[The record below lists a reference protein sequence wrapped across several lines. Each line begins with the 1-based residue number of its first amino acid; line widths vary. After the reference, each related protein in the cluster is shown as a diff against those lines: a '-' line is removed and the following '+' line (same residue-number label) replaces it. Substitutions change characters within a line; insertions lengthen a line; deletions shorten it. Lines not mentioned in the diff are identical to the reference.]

1 LSSSQSKAKGTMNE
15 SGRIEK
21 GRGKK
26 KLRKVDGM

>member
-1 LSSSQSKAKGTMNE
+1 LSSSQSKGTMNE

-26 KLRKVDGM
+26 KLRNFDGM